1 MNTNEL
7 KLIDGQFD
15 RSSAREILLD
25 LIDYKIKHHKIA
37 RFQSDIRY
45 GKNLPEV
52 EKRIEEL
59 SEDRIRMK
67 EWLQSIPE
75 DAVVEMFCN
84 IQVMVKT
91 KNGVSSTHQ

>member
-1 MNTNEL
+1 MNTNDL

-52 EKRIEEL
+52 EQRIEEL
-59 SEDRIRMK
+59 SADRVRMK
-67 EWLQSIPE
+67 EWLQTIPD
-75 DAVVEMFCN
+75 DAVIEMFCN
-84 IQVMVKT
+84 IEVVVKT
-91 KNGVSSTHQ
+91 KNGVPSTHQ